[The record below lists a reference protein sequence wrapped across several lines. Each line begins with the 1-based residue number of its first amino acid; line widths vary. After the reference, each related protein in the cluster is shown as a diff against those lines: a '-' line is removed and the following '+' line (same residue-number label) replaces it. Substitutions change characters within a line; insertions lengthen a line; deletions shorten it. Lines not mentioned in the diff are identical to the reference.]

1 MDNNWTI
8 LTWFE
13 LLAFDL
19 ESILDTSGLLPYIT
33 VYTIKNYQLFRFLC
47 IFDCFLNEIQRKKVL
62 LFC

>member
-33 VYTIKNYQLFRFLC
+33 VYTIKNYQLFRFLV
-47 IFDCFLNEIQRKKVL
+47 FLPYHPVL
-62 LFC
+62 